1 MKVAVISFS
10 GNVGKTTIAR
20 HLLLPRMPNARVVS
34 IESINAGQDRDRQDH
49 VIRGRQFA
57 ELQEFL
63 QVVEHVVVDIGA
75 SNVEELLALMRRYRG
90 SHEDFDY
97 FIVPTVPAGKQ
108 QQDTIAT
115 LAELSRIG
123 IPADKVRLLFNM
135 VEDGTAIERVFDP
148 VLAFAASSPV
158 ARVSLDCR
166 LGTNEIYGRIN
177 GSGSGSGAD
186 LSALAADPSD
196 YKSLIADAT
205 DSTERLALAQRLA
218 TRRLASGV
226 VPELDACFKALR
238 LNANAAPPTAKQP
251 RAKVLS

>member
-20 HLLLPRMPNARVVS
+20 HLLLPRMPEARVVS

-115 LAELSRIG
+115 LAELSRLG
-123 IPADKVRLLFNM
+123 IPADKVRLVFNM
-135 VEDGTAIERVFDP
+135 IEDGTSIERVFDP
-148 VLAFAASSPV
+148 VLAFAALSPV
-158 ARVSLDCR
+158 AQVSLDCR
-166 LGTNEIYGRIN
+166 LGINEIYGRIN
-177 GSGSGSGAD
+177 VAGSGAD

-196 YKSLIADAT
+196 YKSLIAAAT

-218 TRRLASGV
+218 TRRLACGV
-226 VPELDACFKALR
+226 VPELDACFAALR
-238 LNANAAPPTAKQP
+238 LNVSTSAPTAKQP